1 MYFTTNIKCILCSD
15 PFFRIFSLRKTAFL
29 SHLLLMKNEI
39 PTYNECIKIIDKKGM
54 LENIK
59 EHSILVMKVSLAI
72 TDALKPG
79 VNINRELVLAGA
91 ILHDITKTESLAT
104 HEPHDFS
111 GGAYLRSLGLAPVA
125 EIVEAHVEAESLDFD
140 GPLSEKDIVH
150 YADKRVKH
158 SSIVTLSQR
167 VEDLLVR
174 YGNTEERRKMIL
186 QRVPYNEKLEQK
198 IAAHC
203 IKPLDEIIPQVS

>member
-1 MYFTTNIKCILCSD
+1 
-15 PFFRIFSLRKTAFL
+15 
-29 SHLLLMKNEI
+29 MKEKI
-39 PTYNECIKIIDKKGM
+39 PTYSECLHIIDKKGM

-59 EHSILVMKVSLAI
+59 AHSILVMKVSLAI

-104 HEPHDFS
+104 HEPHDLS
-111 GGAYLRSLGLAPVA
+111 GGAYLRSLGLHRIA

-140 GPLSEKDIVH
+140 GPLSEEDIVH

-158 SSIVTLSQR
+158 ASIVSLSQR
-167 VEDLLVR
+167 IEDLLVR
-174 YGNTEERRKMIL
+174 YGDTEERRKMIL
-186 QRVPYNEKLEQK
+186 QRVPYNEKLEDK

-203 IKPLDEIIPQVS
+203 IKPLDEIVQQVS